1 MAEKVQSYLQI
12 KQTDDFK
19 QEGAPLQ
26 SVTDSEEVEL
36 QDAGYDIIEKRKGIN
51 QRLMEVI
58 AVVVTIL
65 LFWFTPSPFGNK
77 PLEQSVDISIINST
91 TSSKDLTI
99 AELKRKIQQLQDSVN
114 DVEPLETFN
123 TDNPNSDFCPYATC
137 NNTPLC
143 QPCLRR
149 FIFEI
154 SIGRSGSTTV
164 LDMLNMLPDVRLAGE
179 NENLLKLVE
188 HMIWSLENDKL
199 VDLYGKHF
207 ASNNFHDHWHY
218 KSPYNSLACPAQK
231 FIEAIDPPMLFEEH
245 LKPKEDWKRKPD
257 AAEIYKEDAKTI
269 IGFKSVRFRG
279 NINLMVRIFP
289 CSRFIFT
296 IRTDLEAQ
304 AKSAWWKD
312 DSKTEFFREEGQSTL
327 EYLKDANQ
335 KLLDMA
341 QFLGSQRA
349 FVLKLEE
356 WKSDITVFDKLAEWL
371 GFVDC
376 KYKMI
381 PHANANGGYGW
392 ANKQIFFN
400 KSPQEWMGENCRY
413 AGKGG

>member
-1 MAEKVQSYLQI
+1 MIPTKATYHQI
-12 KQTDDFK
+12 DQADENK
-19 QEGAPLQ
+19 QEVEPLQ
-26 SVTDSEEVEL
+26 SGTDSDEVEL
-36 QDAGYDIIEKRKGIN
+36 HDARFDVISKRKGIN
-51 QRLMEVI
+51 QRLVEVI
-58 AVVVTIL
+58 AIVVTIL
-65 LFWFTPSPFGNK
+65 IFWITPSPFWNES
-77 PLEQSVDISIINST
+77 LEQSVDITIINST
-91 TSSKDLTI
+91 TTSNDLTI
-99 AELKRKIQQLQDSVN
+99 AELKRQIQQLQDSVN
-114 DVEPLETFN
+114 NEKLLETFN
-123 TDNPNSDFCPYATC
+123 NVNPNSDFCPYANC

-154 SIGRSGSTTV
+154 SVGRSGSTTI

-218 KSPYNSLACPAQK
+218 KSPHNSLACPAQK

-257 AAEIYKEDAKTI
+257 AAEIYKNDANTI

-312 DSKTEFFREEGQSTL
+312 DNQTAFFREEGQSTL
-327 EYLKDANQ
+327 EYLKEANQ

-341 QFLGSQRA
+341 QFLGNERA

-356 WKSDITVFDKLAEWL
+356 WKNDITVFDKMVEWL

-376 KYKMI
+376 KYKLI

-392 ANKQIFFN
+392 ENKQIFFT
-400 KSPQEWMGENCRY
+400 KTPQEWMGENCRY
-413 AGKGG
+413 VGKEG